1 LNTHRFLDKRRLWIE
16 LLFCSP
22 VFLGIVLLN
31 AELDAAS
38 MVFGYLEQY
47 AAWQLGDI
55 LFSLMFILPI
65 YLFVF
70 ALRRKREI
78 EMLVSQAGTDALTG
92 VLNRRRAV
100 EILTNE
106 VRRAHRSNAPLSL
119 IVFDVDHFKLINDTY
134 GHPAGDQVLKQL
146 VASVGQHVRSYD
158 YLARIGGE
166 EFMLIVTET
175 EGNGA
180 TEIAERLRLQVETS
194 GFGLDR
200 AVTASFGV
208 SQLRRGESYSDLMY
222 RTDERLYWAKNE
234 GRNRVV
240 GPEVNRS

>member
-1 LNTHRFLDKRRLWIE
+1 
-16 LLFCSP
+16 
-22 VFLGIVLLN
+22 
-31 AELDAAS
+31 
-38 MVFGYLEQY
+38 
-47 AAWQLGDI
+47 
-55 LFSLMFILPI
+55 
-65 YLFVF
+65 
-70 ALRRKREI
+70 
-78 EMLVSQAGTDALTG
+78 
-92 VLNRRRAV
+92 
-100 EILTNE
+100 
-106 VRRAHRSNAPLSL
+106 
-119 IVFDVDHFKLINDTY
+119 
-134 GHPAGDQVLKQL
+134 
-146 VASVGQHVRSYD
+146 
-158 YLARIGGE
+158 
-166 EFMLIVTET
+166 MLIVTET